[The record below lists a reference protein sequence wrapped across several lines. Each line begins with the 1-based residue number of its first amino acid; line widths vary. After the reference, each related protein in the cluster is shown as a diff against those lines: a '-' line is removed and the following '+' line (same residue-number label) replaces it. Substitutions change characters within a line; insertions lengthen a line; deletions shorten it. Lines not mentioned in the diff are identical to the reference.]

1 MRAFINQTKS
11 LPQKEWVMI
20 MPDGAKQLLKAP
32 TLTAAINQAKLYGAV
47 EIASAQNGHTLAG
60 WKL

>member
-1 MRAFINQTKS
+1 MKAFIANKKNLS
-11 LPQKEWVMI
+11 QKEWIMI
-20 MPDGAKQLLKAP
+20 MPNGAKQLLKAP

-47 EIASAQNGHTLAG
+47 EIASAQNGHILAG

>member
-1 MRAFINQTKS
+1 MKAFNTTKR
-11 LPQKEWVMI
+11 QVEQREWIMI

-32 TLTAAINQAKLYGAV
+32 TLTAAINQAKLFGAV
-47 EIASAQNGHTLAG
+47 EIASAQNGYTLAG